1 MKRKNKKILVALI
14 LIVFILGAAYGI
26 VRTLGLDEKI
36 GIRREQ
42 KDDQGQDP
50 EGPPEGG
57 PASGRPGTSGS
68 GMGGQESA
76 SIPVRVAEA
85 EVGDVRRFIKVNG
98 DVITKGRVTVYA
110 AVSGS
115 LVSLEAGVGDYVEK
129 NRVLAYVD
137 PSRPGESY
145 AQSPVQAAISGTV
158 ISMPVHV
165 GDMITP
171 QSPVATIGDLRDL
184 QIETFIPERFIA
196 RLRVGQPADVMFEA
210 FPGELF
216 RARITEIDPVVDPAS
231 RALGIRLEP
240 VRWDRLV
247 RPGMFASIELTTDSR
262 SGVLTV
268 PRDAV
273 MRYYGE
279 TVVFVADL
287 EGTAHRRSVTL
298 GIEGEKNFEVL
309 EGLEEGEQIVIEGQK
324 FLGDKDMIRIIE

>member
-14 LIVFILGAAYGI
+14 LIVFILGAGYGI

-36 GIRREQ
+36 GIRQEQ
-42 KDDQGQDP
+42 KDGKGQDP
-50 EGPPEGG
+50 EGPPEEG
-57 PASGRPGTSGS
+57 PASGRPGTPGS

-76 SIPVRVAEA
+76 PIPVRVVEA
-85 EVGDVRRFIKVNG
+85 ELGDVRRFIKVNG
-98 DVITKGRVTVYA
+98 DVITKRRVTVYA
-110 AVSGS
+110 AISGK
-115 LVSLEAGVGDYVEK
+115 LVSLEARVGDYVEK

-145 AQSPVQAAISGTV
+145 AQSPVEAAISGTV

-184 QIETFIPERFIA
+184 QIETYIPERFIA
-196 RLRVGQPADVMFEA
+196 SLRAGQPGEVRFEA

-216 RARITEIDPVVDPAS
+216 QARVTEIDPVVDPVS

-240 VRWDRLV
+240 ARWDRRV
-247 RPGMFASIELTTDSR
+247 RPGMFASIELTTESR

-268 PRDAV
+268 PRDSV
-273 MRYYGE
+273 LRYYGE

-309 EGLEEGEQIVIEGQK
+309 EGLEEGEQIVIEGQN
-324 FLGDKDMIRIIE
+324 FLGDKDRIRIVE